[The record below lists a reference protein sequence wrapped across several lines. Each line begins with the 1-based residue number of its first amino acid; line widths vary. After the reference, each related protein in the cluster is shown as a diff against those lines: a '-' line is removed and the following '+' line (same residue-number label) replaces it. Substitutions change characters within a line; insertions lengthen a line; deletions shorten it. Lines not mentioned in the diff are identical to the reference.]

1 MAELIATGTTDLD
14 SAEFTLS
21 ASDAVTLSI
30 KSLLNPDAPRG
41 AEAVISLKT
50 SSGSFLRIGKLD
62 ETNPAQVLLA
72 PGTYKVTRRACA
84 VSFGVDKV

>member
-21 ASDAVTLSI
+21 AADSVTLSL
-30 KSLLNPDAPRG
+30 KSATDPNVPQG
-41 AEAVISLKT
+41 AQAVICLKT
-50 SSGSFLRIGKLD
+50 SASTFLRIGFLD
-62 ETNPAQVLLA
+62 ERTPAQVLSA

-84 VSFGVDKV
+84 TSYGVDKV